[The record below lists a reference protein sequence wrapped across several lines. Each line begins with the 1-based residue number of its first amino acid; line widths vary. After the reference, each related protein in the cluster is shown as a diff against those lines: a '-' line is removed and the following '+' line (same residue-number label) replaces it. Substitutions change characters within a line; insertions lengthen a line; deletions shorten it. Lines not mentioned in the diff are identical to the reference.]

1 MPSGWFDKFK
11 KHDDDHDPDMPKAKE
26 PAGRRERTPE
36 EEHERIRVFMRGYA
50 NILRDGHQPDK
61 SIAWAIVVAICIL
74 AIWGG
79 SQLVSALSGTAPTT
93 LRTDELLQQ
102 MRDNNVAKISVSITD
117 GSAVG
122 LLKDPVNGSMAF
134 KSQVNP
140 GAGDFE
146 TLLYESEGIMYDYTK
161 PSAMQS
167 VVTDMALLA
176 IQLTV
181 IFGGMMFL
189 LRSGGLSEILGGDK
203 TGDIDVSM
211 TTPNVVFDDVVG
223 IPEAIE
229 EVSEIVAFLKDP
241 QVYKEA
247 GAKPPRGIL
256 LQGPAGCGKTLL
268 ARALAGE
275 AGVPFISQSGSDF
288 IEMYVGVGAR
298 RMRKVFSTAREYQ
311 PAIIFIDEIDA
322 IGGNR
327 DGNIQST
334 DEHLQTINQLLTE
347 MDGFDNTDN
356 IIVIGATNRGDSL
369 DPALLRPG
377 RFDRIVT
384 VDQPAKDGRKEIL
397 EHYAI
402 GHPFA
407 SDIDFDKLAAHT
419 YGFSGAQLEAVMNQ
433 AATLAARRAVTSGTQ
448 PVITNEDIEEG
459 LSRVISGPAMK
470 SKQMSDREKR
480 YVAYHEAGH
489 ATVQFVL
496 PGCDQV
502 QKISIVSRNIPGA
515 GMAMGYV
522 QSYSEEDSYIP
533 TSEEC
538 QDEISALLAGRAA
551 ENHFCHVST
560 AGASDDLQ
568 KASKLALR
576 MAADYSFSPDESK
589 LTELSLAIRG
599 GAGRPNGSDGYNSD
613 IEATAMR
620 FMDIGWDTANEILVA
635 NHQVM
640 EAIVTEL
647 IANETIDAERI
658 KVIMGE
664 NGVEADSWR
673 KEGTDE

>member
-1 MPSGWFDKFK
+1 MPFK
-11 KHDDDHDPDMPKAKE
+11 WLDRFKGKKDDDAKE
-26 PAGRRERTPE
+26 NRKKKSDSRRERTPE
-36 EEHERIRVFMRGYA
+36 EEHERLSVFIKGYR
-50 NILRDGHQPDK
+50 NILHHGKQPDQG
-61 SIAWAIVVAICIL
+61 IAWAIIVAL
-74 AIWGG
+74 VLLFVWGG
-79 SQLVSALSGTAPTT
+79 NQIMVNLTGNAPTL

-102 MRDNNVAKISVSITD
+102 MRNGNVAKISVSITD
-117 GSAVG
+117 GSASG
-122 LLKDPVNGSMAF
+122 MLKDPVNGSVAF

-140 GAGDFE
+140 GAGEFE
-146 TLLYESEGIMYDYTK
+146 DILYESEDLMYDYTK
-161 PSAMQS
+161 PSALQS
-167 VVTDMALLA
+167 TINEFAFLAL
-176 IQLTV
+176 QLGI
-181 IFGGMMFL
+181 IFGGMSFL
-189 LRSGGLSEILGGDK
+189 MHSGGLNELIGGDK

-298 RMRKVFSTAREYQ
+298 RMRKVFNTARECQ
-311 PAIIFIDEIDA
+311 PSIIFIDEIDA

-327 DGNIQST
+327 DGHIQST

-356 IIVIGATNRGDSL
+356 IIVIGATNRGASL

-407 SDIDFDKLAAHT
+407 SDIDFDKLASHT

-470 SKQMSDREKR
+470 SKQMSDKEKR

-502 QKISIVSRNIPGA
+502 QKISIVSRNIPGV
-515 GMAMGYV
+515 GTAMGYV

-538 QDEISALLAGRAA
+538 QDEISALLAGRAS
-551 ENHFCHVST
+551 ENHFCNVST

-576 MAADYSFSPDESK
+576 MAADYSFSPDPDQ

-599 GAGRPNGSDGYNSD
+599 NAGNPNGSDGYNAD

-620 FMDIGWDTANEILVA
+620 FMQVGWETANAILAA
-635 NHQVM
+635 NHQVI

-658 KVIMGE
+658 KEIMTE
-664 NGVEADSWR
+664 NGIEADSWR
-673 KEGTDE
+673 KENADE

>member
-1 MPSGWFDKFK
+1 MASDNDNG
-11 KHDDDHDPDMPKAKE
+11 HR
-26 PAGRRERTPE
+26 GRRRRRRTREEERT
-36 EEHERIRVFMRGYA
+36 RRQVFVRGYLSIMR
-50 NILRDGHQPDK
+50 NGKSPDRLIAWVVLAASVFLLVWGIW
-61 SIAWAIVVAICIL
+61 SIANAPGI
-74 AIWGG
+74 
-79 SQLVSALSGTAPTT
+79 GTVR
-93 LRTDELLQQ
+93 LRTDELLSQ
-102 MRDNNVAKISVSITD
+102 MRSDNVASLSVSIRD
-117 GSAVG
+117 GSASGV
-122 LLKDPVNGSMAF
+122 LKDPIDGRTRF
-134 KSQVNP
+134 DSQVNP

-146 TLLYESEGIMYDYTK
+146 SILYSTNDLRYDYTK
-161 PSAMQS
+161 PSTLESLLGDLAM
-167 VVTDMALLA
+167 TALQFG
-176 IQLTV
+176 I
-181 IFGGMMFL
+181 IFA
-189 LRSGGLSEILGGDK
+189 GLSFLMRDGALGEALGHDRM
-203 TGDIDVSM
+203 DIDVTMS
-211 TTPNVVFDDVVG
+211 TPDVMFDDVVG

-241 QVYKEA
+241 QVYQDA

-275 AGVPFISQSGSDF
+275 AGVPFLSQSGSDF
-288 IEMYVGVGAR
+288 IEMYVGVGAK
-298 RMRKVFSTAREYQ
+298 RMRKVFKTARECQ
-311 PAIIFIDEIDA
+311 PAIVFIDEIDA

-327 DGNIQST
+327 DASISST

-347 MDGFDNTDN
+347 MDGFDNQDSV
-356 IIVIGATNRGDSL
+356 IVIGATNRGESL

-397 EHYAI
+397 EHYAV

-407 SDIDFDKLAAHT
+407 ADIDFDKLATHT

-433 AATLAARRAVTSGTQ
+433 AATLAARRAVTTGTS
-448 PVITNEDIEEG
+448 PVITEEDIEEG

-502 QKISIVSRNIPGA
+502 QKISIVSRNIPGT

-522 QSYSEEDSYIP
+522 QSYSEEDTYVP
-533 TSEEC
+533 TSAEC

-551 ENHFCHVST
+551 ENRFCGVST

-568 KASKLALR
+568 KATRLSMR
-576 MAADYSFSPDESK
+576 MAADYSFSPDGDA
-589 LTELSLAIRG
+589 LTDIRLALRRD
-599 GAGRPNGSDGYNSD
+599 GRRSGSDGYNEAV
-613 IEATAMR
+613 EATAMK
-620 FMDIGWDTANEILVA
+620 FMERGWETANAVLAGKVDAI
-635 NHQVM
+635 
-640 EAIVTEL
+640 EAIVAEL
-647 IANETIDAERI
+647 LANETIDADRI
-658 KVIMGE
+658 KEIMADQ
-664 NGVEADSWR
+664 GVEPDSWSE
-673 KEGTDE
+673 EGAE

>member
-1 MPSGWFDKFK
+1 MPFKWFDRFK
-11 KHDDDHDPDMPKAKE
+11 KKDDDEFDKKRGDTK
-26 PAGRRERTPE
+26 RRERTPE
-36 EEHERIRVFMRGYA
+36 EEHERFSVFFKGYR
-50 NILRDGHQPDK
+50 NIMYNGKQPDRG
-61 SIAWAIVVAICIL
+61 IAWIVVVAL
-74 AIWGG
+74 VFLFVWGG
-79 SQLVSALSGTAPTT
+79 NRIMGNLSGNAPVT

-102 MRDNNVAKISVSITD
+102 MRDGNVAKISVSITD
-117 GSAVG
+117 GSASG
-122 LLKDPVNGSMAF
+122 MLKDPVNGRVSF
-134 KSQVNP
+134 QSQVNP

-146 TLLYESEGIMYDYTK
+146 TLLYQSEDLMYDYTK
-161 PSAMQS
+161 PSAIQS
-167 VVTDMALLA
+167 VVSDFMFLGL
-176 IQLTV
+176 QLGI
-181 IFGGMMFL
+181 IFGGMSYLM
-189 LRSGGLSEILGGDK
+189 RSGGLNEIIGGDK

-298 RMRKVFSTAREYQ
+298 RMRKVFNTARECQ
-311 PAIIFIDEIDA
+311 PSIIFIDEIDA

-327 DGNIQST
+327 DGHIQST

-356 IIVIGATNRGDSL
+356 IIVIGATNRGASL

-433 AATLAARRAVTSGTQ
+433 AATLAARRAVTSNTQ
-448 PVITNEDIEEG
+448 PVITNDDIEEG

-470 SKQMSDREKR
+470 SKQMSDKEKK

-502 QKISIVSRNIPGA
+502 QKISIVSRNIPGV
-515 GMAMGYV
+515 GTAMGYV
-522 QSYSEEDSYIP
+522 QSYSEEDSYVP

-538 QDEISALLAGRAA
+538 QDEIAALLAGRAS
-551 ENHFCHVST
+551 ENHFCNVST

-576 MAADYSFSPDESK
+576 MASDYSFSPDPSK

-599 GAGRPNGSDGYNSD
+599 NSSGVQNGSDGYNSD
-613 IEATAMR
+613 IETAALR
-620 FMDIGWDTANEILVA
+620 FMQVGWKVANDILVA
-635 NHQVM
+635 NHPVI
-640 EAIVTEL
+640 EAIVGEL

-658 KVIMGE
+658 KEIMSE